1 MDELRDQ
8 FLLEG
13 RELAQ
18 QAAADLLALER
29 NPADAGLIAKVFRAV
44 HTMKGGA
51 GLFDLGPLGSLLHVA
66 EDLLDGLRNKAFA
79 ADTATISALIGTIVQ
94 VERWLDDFE
103 RAGKLPADAAKQ
115 GSLLEA
121 ALRRASGGRVADT
134 KPAAPAADADWARK
148 LAAGSGDGSLTAVRY
163 TPRSDCFF
171 AGDDPLQ
178 MIRAVPDLRRLDIVP
193 RGPWSPADTFDP
205 FTCNLVFIAV
215 FGAPRADI
223 EAAFR
228 FVSDQI
234 ELVALDDNGDG
245 EAGDGE
251 EADGAAAARMLRV
264 PAARID
270 QLAEIAD
277 ELMMAKSELA
287 HLFGRIEGS
296 GIDPALARNL
306 AGAQATLDRLVARLH
321 RTAVDLRLVPL
332 SPMLR
337 RFPAMAREIADGLGK
352 QVALTVGGDTLEVD
366 KSIVDG
372 LFEPLLHLVRNAVD
386 HGIESAE
393 ARLAAGKAAVAAVA
407 LETRRTGDSFVIT
420 LADDGGGID
429 RDHLRRAARERF
441 GLNDATLAA
450 LSDQET
456 LELIFRPGLSTSATV
471 SELSGRGVGMDAV
484 RNAVSALGGKVS
496 VASTAGAGTTVSL
509 TLPFR
514 IVMTRVVTIDSGAE
528 RFGVPIDAIVETV
541 RVVPEQIQPVRHG
554 RAFIWRDR
562 VLPLLDLPVL
572 LGSGRN
578 FSAGNGLHAMVVGEG
593 DRLAAIAVDKFS
605 DRIDVLMRPLEGFLA
620 GIKGISGTALT
631 GDGNVLLILNPVE
644 LIA

>member
-18 QAAADLLALER
+18 KAAADLLALER
-29 NPADAGLIAKVFRAV
+29 NPADAGLIAGVFRAV

-51 GLFDLGPLGSLLHVA
+51 GLFELGPLGSLLHVA
-66 EDLLDGLRNKAFA
+66 EDLLDGLRNKALA
-79 ADTATISALIGTIVQ
+79 ADTAMISALIGTIMQ

-103 RAGKLPADAAKQ
+103 RTGKLPNDAAQQ
-115 GSLLEA
+115 GGKLET
-121 ALRRASGGRVADT
+121 ALRHASGGQVADT
-134 KPAAPAADADWARK
+134 KPSLPAADADWARR
-148 LAAGSGDGSLTAVRY
+148 LAPGIGDGSLTAIRY

-193 RGPWSPADTFDP
+193 RGPWSPADAFDP
-205 FTCNLVFIAV
+205 FTCNLVLLAV
-215 FGAPRADI
+215 SGAPRADI

-234 ELVALDDNGDG
+234 ELVALDEESNS
-245 EAGDGE
+245 E
-251 EADGAAAARMLRV
+251 EAEVAGAAARMLRV

-277 ELMMAKSELA
+277 ELMAAKSELG

-296 GIDPALARNL
+296 GIDPALSRNL
-306 AGAQATLDRLVARLH
+306 GSVQATLDRLIARLH

-332 SPMLR
+332 SPMLS
-337 RFPAMAREIADGLGK
+337 RFPALAREIADGLGK
-352 QVALTVGGDTLEVD
+352 QVALTVGGDALEVD

-386 HGIESAE
+386 HGIEPAE
-393 ARLAAGKAAVAAVA
+393 TRLAAGKLAVAAIG
-407 LETRRTGDSFVIT
+407 LEARRTGDSFVIV
-420 LADDGGGID
+420 LADDGAGID
-429 RDHLRRAARERF
+429 LDRLRGAARERF
-441 GLNDATLAA
+441 GLDDAALAA

-456 LELIFRPGLSTSATV
+456 LELIFRPGLSTSARV

-484 RNAVSALGGKVS
+484 RSAVNALGGKVT
-496 VASTAGAGTTVSL
+496 VASTQGAGTTVSL

-541 RVVPEQIQPVRHG
+541 RVTPEQIQPVRHG

-562 VLPLLDLPVL
+562 VVPLLDLPLL
-572 LGSGRN
+572 LGESRN
-578 FSAGNGLHAMVVGEG
+578 FPVGSGLHAMVVGEG
-593 DRLAAIAVDKFS
+593 DRLAAIAVDNFS

-631 GDGNVLLILNPVE
+631 GDGNVLLILNPAE